1 MSLEVKLTPSGRI
14 SIPADVRRRLGLR
27 PGASVYLDEMADG
40 LVIRTAEQAVARA
53 QAISRKLLEGAKGA
67 TVDDFLHERREWQE

>member
-1 MSLEVKLTPSGRI
+1 MSQEVKLTPSGRI

-27 PGASVYLDEMADG
+27 PGESVYLDEMADG

-53 QAISRKLLEGAKGA
+53 QAISRKLLEGSKGA
-67 TVDDFLHERREWQE
+67 TVDDFLRERREWQE

>member
-1 MSLEVKLTPSGRI
+1 
-14 SIPADVRRRLGLR
+14 
-27 PGASVYLDEMADG
+27 VYLDEMADG

-67 TVDDFLHERREWQE
+67 TVDDFLRERREWQE